1 MEKMELSS
9 KGEKLIEL
17 YEEMSTQGY
26 ARRDGNYINKIDNQ
40 SSSFSNFELRRFKEV
55 LLPYFNK
62 YNIKSILDYGCGGSN
77 WELESFDIKS
87 TKSAK
92 EYFSLEQISYY
103 EPALKID
110 QRKIADCVS
119 CFDVL
124 EHIFIIDIS
133 KILRDIF
140 RFSKKLVILNIACY
154 KAAALLPNGENAHV
168 TVRDPLW
175 WKGMIDSISIDF
187 PDINI
192 LLFCSVN
199 YTTIQ
204 LFECWKGKEWNQT
217 SKFEIDL
224 NPPKLIGKPIEN
236 NKKISLRKDQFM
248 AIIKNYAGKSPENR
262 KEILNLLKA

>member
-1 MEKMELSS
+1 MEQIELSI
-9 KGEKLIEL
+9 KGIRLIEF
-17 YEEMSTQGY
+17 YNQMSTEGY
-26 ARRDGNYINKIDNQ
+26 ARSDGKNIKKTNDQ
-40 SSSFSNFELRRFKEV
+40 SSSFSSFELRRYREV
-55 LLPYFNK
+55 LLPYFKK

-103 EPALKID
+103 EPALKLD
-110 QRKIADCVS
+110 QRKMADCVA

-124 EHIFIIDIS
+124 EHIFITDTT

-140 RFSKKLVILNIACY
+140 RFSKKLVVLNIACY
-154 KAAALLPNGENAHV
+154 KAYALLPNGENAHV
-168 TVRDPLW
+168 TIRDPLW

-192 LLFCSVN
+192 LLICSVS
-199 YTTIQ
+199 YSTIQ
-204 LFECWKGKEWNQT
+204 VFECWKVKEWNQT

-224 NPPKLIGKPIEN
+224 KPPEIIGKTIEN
-236 NKKISLRKDQFM
+236 NKNISFTKDQFK
-248 AIIKNYAGKSPENR
+248 AIIKNYVEKSPENR
-262 KEILNLLKA
+262 DEILNLLHT